1 MNMKLKYYPD
11 TISSPNF
18 ASIEEEII
26 KLWQEKKTFE
36 QSVERRYKD
45 NCFVFYDGPPFANGL
60 PHYGH
65 LLTGFI
71 KDAFA
76 RYQTVLQKRVER
88 RFGWDCHGLPAEMG
102 AEKELGISGR
112 TEIEKFGIDKFNNHC
127 RTSVMKFAY
136 EWEKY
141 VNRQARWVDFHND
154 YKTMD
159 KSFMESV
166 MWAFKQL
173 YDKGLMY
180 ESVRVVPY
188 SWACE
193 TPLSN
198 FETRLDNA
206 YREKASK
213 AVTVAFELLKK
224 PKQFKDN
231 EQKCKLLAWTTTP
244 WTLPSNLAL
253 AIGKDIKYCAVSVH
267 SSVSFQRVTLESRNK
282 KELIPASSTGMTMG
296 GAASNQ
302 PNEIYI
308 FAASYLEKFANHCTQ
323 NNIEYAECNVELTA
337 NDLEGLSYKPLF
349 DYFKNTKNAFHVLIA
364 DYVTEED
371 GTGVVHT
378 APGFGEEDF
387 NLCQIHD
394 IPAICP
400 IDNGGKFTAEITD
413 FVGIHVFDAN
423 DTIIKKLKEQGN
435 WFKTEQYI
443 HNYPHCWRTDTPL
456 IYRTMPSWYV
466 AVTKFKNR
474 MMELNKRVNWI
485 PNHIRDG
492 QFGKWLEGARD
503 WSISRNRFWGTPIPV
518 WKSDDARCPRVDV
531 YGSIAELEKDFN
543 VKVEDLHRPFID
555 TLTRPNPDDPTGKS
569 TMRRVPD
576 VFDCWFESGSM
587 PFAQVHYPFENKE
600 WFENN
605 FPADFITEYIAQTR
619 GWFYTLFVLSTA
631 LFDRE
636 PFKNCICHGV
646 VLDIKGQ
653 KLSKRLNNYADPMEV
668 FDQYG
673 SDALRFLMLSGS
685 IVCGGNLLLDKK
697 GNSIRDVLRNVI
709 KPIWNSYHFFAMYA
723 NADGIKAE
731 ICKDY
736 KSTIDRYMI
745 SKCFEAVQKIQT
757 SMNNYNSQ
765 EACKALVDLFEVL
778 KNWYIRRSRER
789 FWKKDLDKDKVDAY
803 NVLYTVFHYTLK
815 AAAPLLPIITEAVWQ
830 GLKYQETS
838 SVHLADFPQLERFD
852 SELINK
858 MDLVREI
865 CNSALSIRSTYN
877 IRIRQ
882 PLSSMTVYH
891 KSSCDFLEHEYQ
903 EMIKDEVNIKEL
915 KIVNELKEVA
925 SLELKL
931 NFSQFGKRMPDKIKN
946 LIQYVKQEKWRKI
959 EETLSD
965 VIPESPH
972 VIPVRD
978 TGIQQA
984 LPANEPETLRQDS
997 ESEHK
1002 MDSSVSYSNDTM
1014 SEINTSKASGVIKNL
1029 ILVGDE
1035 SENYTIE
1042 KDEYELLL
1050 KANSEFSSVF
1060 DNNRGIVILDTA
1072 LSDELILE
1080 GLARDVVRF
1089 IQETRKQADFH
1100 ISDHIEVIIKTEDE
1114 KIKEA
1119 ANKWSEYI
1127 KEQTLSKKIAV
1138 NATIQMDDYYR
1149 SEYENSSIYIKKLA

>member
-1 MNMKLKYYPD
+1 MKSKHYPETTSNPD
-11 TISSPNF
+11 FPSLEKET
-18 ASIEEEII
+18 I
-26 KLWQEKKTFE
+26 KLWQENKIFE
-36 QSVERRYKD
+36 QSVEERSKG

-71 KDAFA
+71 KDVFA
-76 RYQTVLQKRVER
+76 RYQTMLQKRVER

-127 RTSVMKFAY
+127 RTSVMKFAS

-173 YDKGLMY
+173 YDKGLVY

-206 YREKASK
+206 YREKISK
-213 AVTVAFELLKK
+213 SVTVAFELLEN
-224 PKQFKDN
+224 PSQFKDI

-244 WTLPSNLAL
+244 WTLPSNLTL
-253 AIGKDIKYCAVSVH
+253 AIGKDIKYCAVSI
-267 SSVSFQRVTLESRNK
+267 N
-282 KELIPASSTGMTMG
+282 
-296 GAASNQ
+296 
-302 PNEIYI
+302 NEIYI
-308 FAASYLEKFANHCTQ
+308 FAESYLEKFIDHCTKS
-323 NNIEYAECNVELTA
+323 NIQYEDCNIKLSA
-337 NDLEGLSYKPLF
+337 NDLAGLSYKPLF
-349 DYFKNTKNAFHVLIA
+349 DYFKDTKNSFRVLTA

-387 NLCQIHD
+387 NLCKIHN

-400 IDNGGKFTAEITD
+400 IDNGGKFTAEIED
-413 FVGIHVFDAN
+413 FAGMHVFDTN
-423 DTIIKKLKEQGN
+423 DTIIKKLKEQGS

-443 HNYPHCWRTDTPL
+443 HNYPHCWRTETPL

-466 AVTKFKNR
+466 AVTKFKHR
-474 MMELNKRVNWI
+474 MIELNKKVNWM

-492 QFGKWLEGARD
+492 QFGKWLEGAHD

-518 WKSDDARCPRVDV
+518 WQSDDARYPRVDV
-531 YGSIAELEKDFN
+531 YGSIEELERDFN

-555 TLTRPNPDDPTGKS
+555 TLTRSNPDDPTGKS

-646 VLDIKGQ
+646 VLDVKGQ
-653 KLSKRLNNYADPMEV
+653 KLSKRLSNYADPMEV

-685 IVCGGNLLLDKK
+685 IVCGGNLLLDKE

-709 KPIWNSYHFFAMYA
+709 KPIWNSYHFFTMYA

-736 KSTIDRYMI
+736 KNTLDRYMI
-745 SKCFEAVQKIQT
+745 SKCFEAIQKIQAA
-757 SMNNYNSQ
+757 MNNYNSQ
-765 EACKALVDLFEVL
+765 EACKILMDFFEVL
-778 KNWYIRRSRER
+778 NNWYIRQSRER
-789 FWKKDLDKDKVDAY
+789 FWKESLDQDKIDAY
-803 NVLYTVFHYTLK
+803 NVLYTVFYYILR
-815 AAAPLLPIITEAVWQ
+815 AAAPLLPLTTETIWQ
-830 GLKYQETS
+830 GLKYKET
-838 SVHLADFPQLERFD
+838 SVHLSDFPPLEKFD
-852 SELINK
+852 SELTVK
-858 MDLVREI
+858 MDLVKEI
-865 CNSALSIRSTYN
+865 CNAALSIRNTYN
-877 IRIRQ
+877 IRVRQ
-882 PLSSMTVYH
+882 PLSSVMIYH
-891 KSSCDFLEHEYQ
+891 QSSCDFLTEEYQ
-903 EMIKDEVNIKEL
+903 EIIKSELNVKEL
-915 KIVNELKEVA
+915 KIAVELKEVA

-931 NFSQFGKRMPDKIKN
+931 NFSLLGKRIPDKIKN
-946 LIQYVKQEKWRKI
+946 LMQYVKQGKWQRV
-959 EETLSD
+959 EET
-965 VIPESPH
+965 VIPILDTEIQ
-972 VIPVRD
+972 IP
-978 TGIQQA
+978 
-984 LPANEPETLRQDS
+984 
-997 ESEHK
+997 
-1002 MDSSVSYSNDTM
+1002 
-1014 SEINTSKASGVIKNL
+1014 ASHAGMTKGL
-1029 ILVGDE
+1029 ISLGDE
-1035 SENYTIE
+1035 SENYIIE

-1050 KANSEFSSVF
+1050 KADSKFSSIF
-1060 DNNRGIVILDTA
+1060 DDNKGIVILNTT

-1080 GLARDVVRF
+1080 GLARDVVRL

-1100 ISDHIEVIIKTEDE
+1100 ISDRIKVIIKTKDA

-1119 ANKWSEYI
+1119 INTWCEYI
-1127 KEQTLSKKIAV
+1127 KEQTLSLHIEVSA
-1138 NATIQMDDYYR
+1138 NDEIDNYYSSDY
-1149 SEYENSSIYIKKLA
+1149 EDICVYICKVV

>member
-1 MNMKLKYYPD
+1 MKHYPD
-11 TISSPNF
+11 TISNPDFS
-18 ASIEEEII
+18 SLEKEII
-26 KLWQEKKTFE
+26 KFWQESKIFE
-36 QSVERRYKD
+36 RSVEERSED

-76 RYQTVLQKRVER
+76 RYQTMLQKRVER

-112 TEIEKFGIDKFNNHC
+112 TEIEKFGIEKFNNHC
-127 RTSVMKFAY
+127 RTSVMKFSL

-173 YDKGLMY
+173 YDKGLVY

-206 YREKASK
+206 YREKTSK
-213 AVTVAFELLKK
+213 AVTVAFELLEN
-224 PKQFKDN
+224 PQQFK
-231 EQKCKLLAWTTTP
+231 QKCRLLAWTTTP

-253 AIGKDIKYCAVSVH
+253 AIGKDIEYCAVLV
-267 SSVSFQRVTLESRNK
+267 N
-282 KELIPASSTGMTMG
+282 G
-296 GAASNQ
+296 
-302 PNEIYI
+302 EIYI
-308 FAASYLEKFANHCTQ
+308 FAESYLEKFIDHCTKS
-323 NNIEYAECNVELTA
+323 NIPYENCNIKLQA
-337 NDLEGLSYKPLF
+337 NDLAGLSYKPLF
-349 DYFKNTKNAFHVLIA
+349 DYFKNTKNAFRVFIA
-364 DYVTEED
+364 DYVTAED

-387 NLCQIHD
+387 YLCQSHD

-400 IDNGGKFTAEITD
+400 IDNGGKFTAEVSD
-413 FVGIHVFDAN
+413 LAGVHVFDTN
-423 DTIIKKLKEQGN
+423 DTIIRKLKEQGN

-466 AVTKFKNR
+466 AVTKFKER
-474 MMELNKRVNWI
+474 MAELNKKVNWI

-492 QFGKWLEGARD
+492 QFGKWLEGVHD

-518 WKSDDARCPRVDV
+518 WKSDDARYPRVDV
-531 YGSIAELEKDFN
+531 YGSIAELERDFN
-543 VKVEDLHRPFID
+543 VKVDDLHRPFID

-569 TMRRVPD
+569 VVRRVPD

-600 WFENN
+600 WFESN

-631 LFDRE
+631 LFDSE

-646 VLDIKGQ
+646 VLDMKGQ

-668 FDQYG
+668 FDKYG

-685 IVCGGNLLLDKK
+685 IVCGGNLLLDKE

-709 KPIWNSYHFFAMYA
+709 KPIWNSYHFFTMYA

-731 ICKDY
+731 VCKDY
-736 KSTIDRYMI
+736 QSTIDRYMI
-745 SKCFEAVQKIQT
+745 SKCFEAVESIQT

-765 EACKALVDLFEVL
+765 EACKILTDFFEVL
-778 KNWYIRRSRER
+778 NNWYIRRSRER
-789 FWKKDLDKDKVDAY
+789 FWKSDLDQDKTDAY
-803 NVLYTVFHYTLK
+803 NVLYTVFYYILR
-815 AAAPLLPIITEAVWQ
+815 AAAPLLPLITETIWQ
-830 GLKYQETS
+830 GLKYKDT
-838 SVHLADFPQLERFD
+838 SVHLADFPQLERYD
-852 SELINK
+852 NELIAK

-865 CNSALSIRSTYN
+865 CNSALSIRNTFN

-882 PLSSMTVYH
+882 PLGSMTIYH
-891 KSSCDFLEHEYQ
+891 KSSCSFLEGEPLSVIPEFSPIVPGFSPVIQVADTGIQCAADSNEYQ
-903 EMIKDEVNIKEL
+903 EMIKDEVNVKKLEL
-915 KIVNELKEVA
+915 VNKLEGIA

-931 NFSQFGKRMPDKIKN
+931 NFPLLGKKVPDKIKK
-946 LIQYVKQEKWRKI
+946 LVQYVKEGRWRQ
-959 EETLSD
+959 
-965 VIPESPH
+965 V
-972 VIPVRD
+972 
-978 TGIQQA
+978 G
-984 LPANEPETLRQDS
+984 NERIFL
-997 ESEHK
+997 
-1002 MDSSVSYSNDTM
+1002 
-1014 SEINTSKASGVIKNL
+1014 
-1029 ILVGDE
+1029 GDE
-1035 SENYTIE
+1035 SENYIIE
-1042 KDEYELLL
+1042 KGEYELLL
-1050 KANSEFSSVF
+1050 KANSEYSAVF
-1060 DNNRGIVILDTA
+1060 DNNKGVVILNTE
-1072 LSDELILE
+1072 LNDELILE
-1080 GLARDVVRF
+1080 GLARDVVRL

-1100 ISDHIEVIIKTEDE
+1100 ISDRIRVVIKTEDE

-1119 ANKWSEYI
+1119 VNMWSEYI
-1127 KEQTLSKKIAV
+1127 KEQTLALSLEINVEIETSFYSK
-1138 NATIQMDDYYR
+1138 
-1149 SEYENSSIYIKKLA
+1149 EYQDLIVGIKLDC

>member
-1 MNMKLKYYPD
+1 MNMKHYPD
-11 TISSPNF
+11 TVSSPDF
-18 ASIEEEII
+18 SSLEKEII
-26 KLWQEKKTFE
+26 KFWQENKVFE
-36 QSVERRYKD
+36 RSVEKRSKD

-76 RYQTVLQKRVER
+76 RYQTMLQKRVER

-112 TEIEKFGIDKFNNHC
+112 TEIEKFGIEKFNNHC
-127 RTSVMKFAY
+127 RTSVMKFSS

-173 YDKGLMY
+173 YDKGLVY

-206 YREKASK
+206 YREKTSK
-213 AVTVAFELLKK
+213 AVTVAFELLEN
-224 PKQFKDN
+224 PQQFKN
-231 EQKCKLLAWTTTP
+231 VCKLLAWTTTP

-253 AIGKDIKYCAVSVH
+253 AIGKDIEYCAVLV
-267 SSVSFQRVTLESRNK
+267 N
-282 KELIPASSTGMTMG
+282 G
-296 GAASNQ
+296 
-302 PNEIYI
+302 EIHI
-308 FAASYLEKFANHCTQ
+308 FAESYLEKFISHSEQ
-323 NNIEYAECNVELTA
+323 NNIPYENCNIKLEA
-337 NDLEGLSYKPLF
+337 NDLVGLSYKPLF
-349 DYFKNTKNAFHVLIA
+349 DYFKDTKNAFRVFIA
-364 DYVTEED
+364 DYVTGED

-387 NLCQIHD
+387 YLCQSHD
-394 IPAICP
+394 IPVICP
-400 IDNGGKFTAEITD
+400 IDNSGKFTAEVSD
-413 FVGIHVFDAN
+413 LAGVHVFDTN
-423 DTIIKKLKEQGN
+423 DTVIKKLKGQGS

-466 AVTKFKNR
+466 AVTKFKSR
-474 MMELNKRVNWI
+474 MVELNKRVNWI

-492 QFGKWLEGARD
+492 QFGKWLEGAHD

-518 WKSDDARCPRVDV
+518 WKSDDTKYPRVDV
-531 YGSIAELEKDFN
+531 YGSIEELERDFN
-543 VKVEDLHRPFID
+543 VKIDDLHRPFID

-569 TMRRVPD
+569 IMRRVPD

-631 LFDRE
+631 LFDSE

-646 VLDIKGQ
+646 VLDVKGQ

-668 FDQYG
+668 FDRYG

-685 IVCGGNLLLDKK
+685 VVCGGNLLLDKE
-697 GNSIRDVLRNVI
+697 GNSIRDVLKNVI
-709 KPIWNSYHFFAMYA
+709 KPIWNSYHFFTMYA

-731 ICKDY
+731 VCKDY
-736 KSTIDRYMI
+736 HSTIDCYMI
-745 SKCFEAVQKIQT
+745 SKCFEAVESIQA
-757 SMNNYNSQ
+757 SMNSYNSQ
-765 EACKALVDLFEVL
+765 EACKILMNFFEVL
-778 KNWYIRRSRER
+778 NNWYIRRSRER
-789 FWKKDLDKDKVDAY
+789 FWKSDLDQDKTDAY
-803 NVLYTVFHYTLK
+803 NVLYTVFYYILR
-815 AAAPLLPIITEAVWQ
+815 AAAPLLPLITETIWQ
-830 GLKYQETS
+830 GLKYKET
-838 SVHLADFPQLERFD
+838 SVHLADFPQLEKFD
-852 SELINK
+852 NELIAK

-865 CNSALSIRSTYN
+865 CNSALSIRNTFN

-882 PLSSMTVYH
+882 PLSSMTIYH
-891 KSSCDFLEHEYQ
+891 QSSCGFLDDTQPSVIPELSPVIPELSPVIQVADTGIQKEKKWLSAGMTPSMNEYQ
-903 EMIKDEVNIKEL
+903 EMIKDEVNVKEL
-915 KIVNELKEVA
+915 EIVGELKEVA

-931 NFSQFGKRMPDKIKN
+931 NFPMLGKRVPGKIKK
-946 LIQYVKQEKWRKI
+946 LVQYVKEGKWKQV
-959 EETLSD
+959 E
-965 VIPESPH
+965 
-972 VIPVRD
+972 
-978 TGIQQA
+978 
-984 LPANEPETLRQDS
+984 NEQVFLG
-997 ESEHK
+997 
-1002 MDSSVSYSNDTM
+1002 N
-1014 SEINTSKASGVIKNL
+1014 
-1029 ILVGDE
+1029 E
-1035 SENYTIE
+1035 SENYIIE
-1042 KDEYELLL
+1042 KGEYELLL
-1050 KANSEFSSVF
+1050 KANSGYSAVF
-1060 DNNRGIVILDTA
+1060 DNNKGVVILNTE
-1072 LSDELILE
+1072 LNDELILE
-1080 GLARDVVRF
+1080 GLARDVVRL

-1100 ISDHIEVIIKTEDE
+1100 ISDRIRVIIKTEDE
-1114 KIKEA
+1114 EIKKA
-1119 ANKWSEYI
+1119 INTWGEYI
-1127 KEQTLSKKIAV
+1127 KEQTLSLSLEINTEIGTNFYSK
-1138 NATIQMDDYYR
+1138 
-1149 SEYENSSIYIKKLA
+1149 EYQDLSVDIKLDCQ

>member
-1 MNMKLKYYPD
+1 MKSKHYPD
-11 TISSPNF
+11 TVSSPDF
-18 ASIEEEII
+18 SSLEKEII
-26 KLWQEKKTFE
+26 KFWQENKVFE
-36 QSVERRYKD
+36 RSVGERSKD

-76 RYQTVLQKRVER
+76 RYQTMLQKRVER

-112 TEIEKFGIDKFNNHC
+112 TEIEKFGIEKFNNHC
-127 RTSVMKFAY
+127 RTSVMRFSS

-173 YDKGLMY
+173 YDKGLVY

-206 YREKASK
+206 YREKTSK
-213 AVTVAFELLKK
+213 AVTVAFELLEN
-224 PKQFKDN
+224 PQQFKSVK
-231 EQKCKLLAWTTTP
+231 QKCKLLAWTTTP

-267 SSVSFQRVTLESRNK
+267 SLVSSQRVTLESISGSQCR
-282 KELIPASSTGMTMG
+282 STGMTEVNER
-296 GAASNQ
+296 SSVKS
-302 PNEIYI
+302 EIYI
-308 FAASYLEKFANHCTQ
+308 FAESYLEKFISHSEQ
-323 NNIEYAECNVELTA
+323 NNIPYENCNIKLKA
-337 NDLEGLSYKPLF
+337 NDLAGLSYKPLF
-349 DYFKNTKNAFHVLIA
+349 DYFKDTKNAFRVFVA
-364 DYVTEED
+364 DYVTGED

-387 NLCQIHD
+387 YLCQSHD
-394 IPAICP
+394 IPVICP
-400 IDNGGKFTAEITD
+400 IDNSGKFTAEVSD
-413 FVGIHVFDAN
+413 LAGVHVFDTN
-423 DTIIKKLKEQGN
+423 DTVIKKLKEQGN

-466 AVTKFKNR
+466 AVTKFKSR
-474 MMELNKRVNWI
+474 MVELNKRVNWI

-492 QFGKWLEGARD
+492 QFGKWLEGAHD

-518 WKSDDARCPRVDV
+518 WQSDDTRYPRVDV
-531 YGSIAELEKDFN
+531 YGSIEELERDFN
-543 VKVEDLHRPFID
+543 VKVDDLHRPFID

-569 TMRRVPD
+569 VMRRVPD

-600 WFENN
+600 WFET
-605 FPADFITEYIAQTR
+605 ADFITEYIAQTR

-646 VLDIKGQ
+646 VLDVKGQ
-653 KLSKRLNNYADPMEV
+653 KLSKHLNNYADPMEV
-668 FDQYG
+668 FDRYG

-685 IVCGGNLLLDKK
+685 IVCGGNLLLDKE
-697 GNSIRDVLRNVI
+697 GNLVRDVLKNVI
-709 KPIWNSYHFFAMYA
+709 KPIWNSYHFFTMYA

-731 ICKDY
+731 VCKDY
-736 KSTIDRYMI
+736 QSTIDRYMI
-745 SKCFEAVQKIQT
+745 SKCFEAVESIQT
-757 SMNNYNSQ
+757 SMNSYNSQ
-765 EACKALVDLFEVL
+765 EACKILMNFFEVL
-778 KNWYIRRSRER
+778 NNWYIRRSRER
-789 FWKKDLDKDKVDAY
+789 FWKSDLDQDKTDAY
-803 NVLYTVFHYTLK
+803 NVLYTVFYYILR
-815 AAAPLLPIITEAVWQ
+815 AAAPLLPLITENIWQ
-830 GLKYQETS
+830 GLKYEET
-838 SVHLADFPQLERFD
+838 SVHLADFPQLEKFD
-852 SELINK
+852 SQLIAK

-865 CNSALSIRSTYN
+865 CNSALSIRNTFN

-882 PLSSMTVYH
+882 PLGSMIIYH
-891 KSSCDFLEHEYQ
+891 QSSCSFLEGELFSVIPVRDTGIQCAENSNEYQ
-903 EMIKDEVNIKEL
+903 EMIKDEVNVKKL
-915 KIVNELKEVA
+915 KLVNRLEDIA

-931 NFSQFGKRMPDKIKN
+931 NFPVLGKRIPEKIKT
-946 LIQYVKQEKWRKI
+946 LVQYVKQGKWKQV
-959 EETLSD
+959 ESG
-965 VIPESPH
+965 VIR
-972 VIPVRD
+972 VAD
-978 TGIQQA
+978 TGIQTQI
-984 LPANEPETLRQDS
+984 PASRAGMTER
-997 ESEHK
+997 
-1002 MDSSVSYSNDTM
+1002 
-1014 SEINTSKASGVIKNL
+1014 GL
-1029 ILVGDE
+1029 IFLGDE
-1035 SENYTIE
+1035 SENYIIE
-1042 KDEYELLL
+1042 KGEYELLL

-1060 DNNRGIVILDTA
+1060 DNNKGVVILNTT
-1072 LSDELILE
+1072 LNDELILE
-1080 GLARDVVRF
+1080 GLARDVVRL

-1100 ISDHIEVIIKTEDE
+1100 MSDRIRVIIKTEDE

-1119 ANKWSEYI
+1119 INTWIEYI
-1127 KEQTLSKKIAV
+1127 KEQTLALSLDINTEVGTNFYSK
-1138 NATIQMDDYYR
+1138 
-1149 SEYENSSIYIKKLA
+1149 EYQDLNVSIER

>member
-1 MNMKLKYYPD
+1 MNMKYYPD
-11 TISSPNF
+11 TSSSPDF
-18 ASIEEEII
+18 SLLEKEII
-26 KLWQEKKTFE
+26 KFWQENKIFE
-36 QSVERRYKD
+36 QSVEKRSKD
-45 NCFVFYDGPPFANGL
+45 HCFVFYDGPPFANGL

-76 RYQTVLQKRVER
+76 RYQTMLQKRVER

-102 AEKELGISGR
+102 AEKELRISGR
-112 TEIEKFGIDKFNNHC
+112 TEIEKFGIEKFNNHC
-127 RTSVMKFAY
+127 CTSVMKFSS

-166 MWAFKQL
+166 IWAFKQL
-173 YDKGLMY
+173 YDKGLVY

-213 AVTVAFELLKK
+213 AVTVAFELLEN
-224 PKQFKDN
+224 PKQFK
-231 EQKCKLLAWTTTP
+231 QKCKLLAWTTTP

-253 AIGKDIKYCAVSVH
+253 AIGKDIEYCAVLV
-267 SSVSFQRVTLESRNK
+267 ND
-282 KELIPASSTGMTMG
+282 
-296 GAASNQ
+296 
-302 PNEIYI
+302 EIYI
-308 FAASYLEKFANHCTQ
+308 FAKSYLEKFIDHCTKS
-323 NNIEYAECNVELTA
+323 NIQYENCNTKLKA
-337 NDLEGLSYKPLF
+337 SDLAGLSYKPLF
-349 DYFKNTKNAFHVLIA
+349 DYFKDTKNAFRVFIA
-364 DYVTEED
+364 DYVTGED

-387 NLCQIHD
+387 YLCQSHD
-394 IPAICP
+394 IRAVCP
-400 IDNGGKFTAEITD
+400 VDNAGKFTTEVSDLAG
-413 FVGIHVFDAN
+413 VHVFDAN
-423 DTIIKKLKEQGN
+423 DTVIKKLKRQGS

-466 AVTKFKNR
+466 AVTKFKGR
-474 MMELNKRVNWI
+474 MVELNKRVNWI

-518 WKSDDARCPRVDV
+518 WKSDDAKYPRVDV
-531 YGSIAELEKDFN
+531 YGSIAELERDFN
-543 VKVEDLHRPFID
+543 VKIDDLHRPFID

-569 TMRRVPD
+569 VMRRVPD

-600 WFENN
+600 WFEKN

-631 LFDRE
+631 LFDSE

-646 VLDIKGQ
+646 VLDVKGQ

-668 FDQYG
+668 FDKYG

-685 IVCGGNLLLDKK
+685 IVCGGNLLLDKE
-697 GNSIRDVLRNVI
+697 GNLVRDVLKNVI
-709 KPIWNSYHFFAMYA
+709 KPIWNSYHFFTMYA

-731 ICKDY
+731 ICQDY
-736 KSTIDRYMI
+736 QSTIDRYMI
-745 SKCFEAVQKIQT
+745 SKCFEAVEGIQA

-765 EACKALVDLFEVL
+765 EACKILTDFFEVL
-778 KNWYIRRSRER
+778 NNWYIRRSRER
-789 FWKKDLDKDKVDAY
+789 FWKSDLDQDKTDAY
-803 NVLYTVFHYTLK
+803 NVLYTVFYYILRV
-815 AAAPLLPIITEAVWQ
+815 AAPLLPLITEAIWQ
-830 GLKYQETS
+830 GLKYKET
-838 SVHLADFPQLERFD
+838 SVHLADFPQLDRYN
-852 SELINK
+852 SELIAK

-865 CNSALSIRSTYN
+865 CNAALSIRNMFN

-882 PLSSMTVYH
+882 PLGSMTIYH
-891 KSSCDFLEHEYQ
+891 KSSCNFLEDEYQ
-903 EMIKDEVNIKEL
+903 EMVRDEVNVKEL
-915 KIVNELKEVA
+915 EIVSELKEVA

-931 NFSQFGKRMPDKIKN
+931 NFPVLGRKVPDKIKKVV
-946 LIQYVKQEKWRKI
+946 QYVKEGKWKQV
-959 EETLSD
+959 E
-965 VIPESPH
+965 
-972 VIPVRD
+972 
-978 TGIQQA
+978 
-984 LPANEPETLRQDS
+984 NEQIFL
-997 ESEHK
+997 
-1002 MDSSVSYSNDTM
+1002 
-1014 SEINTSKASGVIKNL
+1014 
-1029 ILVGDE
+1029 GDE
-1035 SENYTIE
+1035 TENYTIE
-1042 KDEYELLL
+1042 TGEYELLL
-1050 KANSEFSSVF
+1050 KANSEYSSVF
-1060 DNNRGIVILDTA
+1060 DNNKGIVVLTTE
-1072 LSDELILE
+1072 LNDELILE
-1080 GLARDVVRF
+1080 GLARDVVRL
-1089 IQETRKQADFH
+1089 IQETRKQADFD
-1100 ISDHIEVIIKTEDE
+1100 ISDRIKVIIKTEDE

-1119 ANKWSEYI
+1119 INTWVEYI
-1127 KEQTLSKKIAV
+1127 KDQTLALSLDTNKEIEADFYSK
-1138 NATIQMDDYYR
+1138 
-1149 SEYENSSIYIKKLA
+1149 EYQGLTVGIKLIKLQS

>member
-1 MNMKLKYYPD
+1 MKSKHYPD
-11 TISSPNF
+11 TTSSPDF
-18 ASIEEEII
+18 SSLEKEII
-26 KLWQEKKTFE
+26 KFWQESKIFE
-36 QSVERRYKD
+36 RSVEERSKD

-76 RYQTVLQKRVER
+76 RYQTMLQKRVER

-112 TEIEKFGIDKFNNHC
+112 TEIEKFGIEKFNNHC
-127 RTSVMKFAY
+127 RTSVMKFSS

-173 YDKGLMY
+173 CDKGLVY

-206 YREKASK
+206 YREKTSK
-213 AVTVAFELLKK
+213 AVTVAFELLEN
-224 PKQFKDN
+224 PKQFK
-231 EQKCKLLAWTTTP
+231 QKCKLLAWTTTP

-253 AIGKDIKYCAVSVH
+253 AIGKDIEYCAVSVH
-267 SSVSFQRVTLESRNK
+267 SLVSFQRVTLESRE
-282 KELIPASSTGMTMG
+282 KETWIPVSSTGMTEKSAGMTLD
-296 GAASNQ
+296 Q
-302 PNEIYI
+302 PNEICI
-308 FAASYLEKFANHCTQ
+308 FAESYLEKFISHLEQ
-323 NNIEYAECNVELTA
+323 NNIPYKNCNIKLKA
-337 NDLEGLSYKPLF
+337 DDLVGLSYKPLF
-349 DYFKNTKNAFHVLIA
+349 DYFKDTKNAFRVFMA
-364 DYVTEED
+364 DYVTAED

-387 NLCQIHD
+387 YLCQSHD

-400 IDNGGKFTAEITD
+400 IDNGGKFTAEVSD
-413 FVGIHVFDAN
+413 LAGVHVFDTN
-423 DTIIKKLKEQGN
+423 DTVIKKLKEQGN

-466 AVTKFKNR
+466 AVTKFKSR
-474 MMELNKRVNWI
+474 MVELNKRVNWI

-492 QFGKWLEGARD
+492 QFGKWLEGAHD

-518 WKSDDARCPRVDV
+518 WKSDDARYPRVDV
-531 YGSIAELEKDFN
+531 YGSIVELERDFN
-543 VKVEDLHRPFID
+543 VKVDDLHRPFID

-569 TMRRVPD
+569 VMRRVPD

-600 WFENN
+600 WFESN

-631 LFDRE
+631 LFDSE

-668 FDQYG
+668 FDKYG

-685 IVCGGNLLLDKK
+685 IVCGGNLLLDKE

-709 KPIWNSYHFFAMYA
+709 KPIWNSYHFFTMYA

-731 ICKDY
+731 VCKDY
-736 KSTIDRYMI
+736 QSTIDRYMI
-745 SKCFEAVQKIQT
+745 SKCFEAVEGIQA

-765 EACKALVDLFEVL
+765 EACKILIDFFEVL
-778 KNWYIRRSRER
+778 NNWYIRRSRER
-789 FWKKDLDKDKVDAY
+789 FWKSDLDQDKTDAY
-803 NVLYTVFHYTLK
+803 NALYTVFYYILRV
-815 AAAPLLPIITEAVWQ
+815 AAPLLPLITETIWQ

-838 SVHLADFPQLERFD
+838 IHLADFPQLEKFD
-852 SELINK
+852 SELIAK

-865 CNSALSIRSTYN
+865 CNSALSIRNTFN

-882 PLSSMTVYH
+882 PLGSMIIYH
-891 KSSCDFLEHEYQ
+891 KSSCSFLEGEPLSVIPEFSPVIQVADTGIQCAADSNEYQ
-903 EMIKDEVNIKEL
+903 EMIKDEVNVKKLEL
-915 KIVNELKEVA
+915 VNKLEDIA

-931 NFSQFGKRMPDKIKN
+931 NFPLLGKKIPDKIKK
-946 LIQYVKQEKWRKI
+946 LVQYVKERKWKQI
-959 EETLSD
+959 
-965 VIPESPH
+965 
-972 VIPVRD
+972 
-978 TGIQQA
+978 G
-984 LPANEPETLRQDS
+984 NERIFL
-997 ESEHK
+997 
-1002 MDSSVSYSNDTM
+1002 
-1014 SEINTSKASGVIKNL
+1014 
-1029 ILVGDE
+1029 GDE
-1035 SENYTIE
+1035 SENYIIE
-1042 KDEYELLL
+1042 KGEYELLL
-1050 KANSEFSSVF
+1050 KANSEYSAVF
-1060 DNNRGIVILDTA
+1060 DNNKGVVILNTE
-1072 LSDELILE
+1072 LNDELILE
-1080 GLARDVVRF
+1080 GLARDVVRL

-1100 ISDHIEVIIKTEDE
+1100 ISDRIRVVIKTEDE

-1119 ANKWSEYI
+1119 VDTWSEYI
-1127 KEQTLSKKIAV
+1127 KEQTLALSLEINAEIGTHFYSK
-1138 NATIQMDDYYR
+1138 
-1149 SEYENSSIYIKKLA
+1149 EYQDLIVGIKLDC

>member
-1 MNMKLKYYPD
+1 MNMKYYPD
-11 TISSPNF
+11 TSSSPDF
-18 ASIEEEII
+18 SLLEKEII
-26 KLWQEKKTFE
+26 KFWQENKIFE
-36 QSVERRYKD
+36 QSVEKRSKD
-45 NCFVFYDGPPFANGL
+45 HCFVFYDGPPFANGL

-76 RYQTVLQKRVER
+76 RYQTMLQKRVER

-102 AEKELGISGR
+102 AEKELRISGR
-112 TEIEKFGIDKFNNHC
+112 TEIEKFGIEKFNNHC
-127 RTSVMKFAY
+127 CTSVMKFSS

-173 YDKGLMY
+173 YDKGLVY
-180 ESVRVVPY
+180 ESIRVVPY

-206 YREKASK
+206 YREKISK
-213 AVTVAFELLKK
+213 AVTVAFELLEN
-224 PKQFKDN
+224 PKQFK
-231 EQKCKLLAWTTTP
+231 QKCRLLAWTTTP

-253 AIGKDIKYCAVSVH
+253 VVGEDIEYCMVLVNGE
-267 SSVSFQRVTLESRNK
+267 VC
-282 KELIPASSTGMTMG
+282 
-296 GAASNQ
+296 
-302 PNEIYI
+302 I
-308 FAASYLEKFANHCTQ
+308 FAESYLEKFVSHCEQ
-323 NNIEYAECNVELTA
+323 SNIQYENCNTKLKA
-337 NDLEGLSYKPLF
+337 SDLAGLSYKPLF
-349 DYFKNTKNAFHVLIA
+349 DYFKDTKNAFRVFIA
-364 DYVTEED
+364 DYVTGED

-387 NLCQIHD
+387 YLCQSHD
-394 IPAICP
+394 IRAVCP
-400 IDNGGKFTAEITD
+400 IDNGGKFTAEVSDLTG
-413 FVGIHVFDAN
+413 VHVFDAN
-423 DTIIKKLKEQGN
+423 DTVIKKLKRQGS

-466 AVTKFKNR
+466 AVTKFKSR
-474 MMELNKRVNWI
+474 MVELNKRVNWI

-518 WKSDDARCPRVDV
+518 WKSDDAKYPRVDV
-531 YGSIAELEKDFN
+531 YGSIAELERDFN
-543 VKVEDLHRPFID
+543 VKIDDLHRPFID

-569 TMRRVPD
+569 VMRRVPD

-600 WFENN
+600 WFEKN

-631 LFDRE
+631 LFDSE

-646 VLDIKGQ
+646 VLDVKGQ

-668 FDQYG
+668 FDKYG

-685 IVCGGNLLLDKK
+685 IVCGGNLLLDKE
-697 GNSIRDVLRNVI
+697 GNLVRDVLKNVI
-709 KPIWNSYHFFAMYA
+709 KPIWNSYHFFTMYA

-731 ICKDY
+731 ICQDY
-736 KSTIDRYMI
+736 QSTIDRYMI
-745 SKCFEAVQKIQT
+745 SKCFEAVEGIQA

-765 EACKALVDLFEVL
+765 EACKILTDFFEVL
-778 KNWYIRRSRER
+778 NNWYIRRSRER
-789 FWKKDLDKDKVDAY
+789 FWKGDLDQDKTDAY
-803 NVLYTVFHYTLK
+803 NVLYTVFYYMLR
-815 AAAPLLPIITEAVWQ
+815 AAAPLLPLITETIWQ
-830 GLKYQETS
+830 GLKYKET
-838 SVHLADFPQLERFD
+838 SVHLADFPQSDRYD
-852 SELINK
+852 SELIAK

-865 CNSALSIRSTYN
+865 CNSALSIRNTFN

-882 PLSSMTVYH
+882 PLGSMTIYH
-891 KSSCDFLEHEYQ
+891 RSSCDFLENEYQ
-903 EMIKDEVNIKEL
+903 EIIRDEVNVKKLEL
-915 KIVNELKEVA
+915 VNRLEDIA

-931 NFSQFGKRMPDKIKN
+931 NFPLLGKKIADKIKK
-946 LIQYVKQEKWRKI
+946 LVQYVKEEKWKQI
-959 EETLSD
+959 E
-965 VIPESPH
+965 
-972 VIPVRD
+972 
-978 TGIQQA
+978 
-984 LPANEPETLRQDS
+984 NEQIFL
-997 ESEHK
+997 
-1002 MDSSVSYSNDTM
+1002 
-1014 SEINTSKASGVIKNL
+1014 
-1029 ILVGDE
+1029 GDE
-1035 SENYTIE
+1035 TENYTIE
-1042 KDEYELLL
+1042 KGEYELLL
-1050 KANSEFSSVF
+1050 KANSEYSSVF
-1060 DNNRGIVILDTA
+1060 DNNKGIVILSTELD
-1072 LSDELILE
+1072 DELILE
-1080 GLARDVVRF
+1080 GLARDVVRL

-1100 ISDHIEVIIKTEDE
+1100 ISDRIRVIIKTEDE

-1119 ANKWSEYI
+1119 INTWVEYI
-1127 KEQTLSKKIAV
+1127 KEQTLALSLDINKEIEADFYSK
-1138 NATIQMDDYYR
+1138 
-1149 SEYENSSIYIKKLA
+1149 EYQGLTVGIKLIKLQS

>member
-1 MNMKLKYYPD
+1 MNMKSKHYPD
-11 TISSPNF
+11 TTSNPDFSSL
-18 ASIEEEII
+18 EKEVI
-26 KLWQEKKTFE
+26 KFWQENKVFE
-36 QSVERRYKD
+36 RSVEERSKN

-76 RYQTVLQKRVER
+76 RYQTMLQKRVER

-102 AEKELGISGR
+102 AEKELSISGR

-127 RTSVMKFAY
+127 RTSVMKFAS

-141 VNRQARWVDFHND
+141 VNRQARWVDFYND

-173 YDKGLMY
+173 YDKGLVY

-206 YREKASK
+206 YREKTSK
-213 AVTVAFELLKK
+213 AVTVAFELLQN
-224 PKQFKDN
+224 PQQFKSV
-231 EQKCKLLAWTTTP
+231 ERKCKLLAWTTTP

-253 AIGKDIKYCAVSVH
+253 AIGKDIEYCAVLV
-267 SSVSFQRVTLESRNK
+267 ND
-282 KELIPASSTGMTMG
+282 
-296 GAASNQ
+296 
-302 PNEIYI
+302 EIYI
-308 FAASYLEKFANHCTQ
+308 FAESYLEKFVSHCTQ
-323 NNIEYAECNVELTA
+323 NNIPYENCNIKLKA
-337 NDLEGLSYKPLF
+337 SDLAGLSYKPLF
-349 DYFKNTKNAFHVLIA
+349 DYFKDTKNAFRVFIA

-387 NLCQIHD
+387 CLCQSHD

-400 IDNGGKFTAEITD
+400 IDNSGKFTAEVSD
-413 FVGIHVFDAN
+413 LAGVHVFDTN
-423 DTIIKKLKEQGN
+423 DTVIRKLKEQGS

-466 AVTKFKNR
+466 AVTKFKDR
-474 MMELNKRVNWI
+474 MTELNKKVNWM
-485 PNHIRDG
+485 PSHIRDG
-492 QFGKWLEGARD
+492 QFGKWLEGTRD

-518 WKSDDARCPRVDV
+518 WQSDDAKYPRVDV
-531 YGSIAELEKDFN
+531 YGSIEELEKDFN

-555 TLTRPNPDDPTGKS
+555 TLTRPNPDDPIGKS
-569 TMRRVPD
+569 VMRRVPD

-631 LFDRE
+631 LFDSE

-646 VLDIKGQ
+646 VLDVKGQ

-668 FDQYG
+668 FDKYG

-685 IVCGGNLLLDKK
+685 IVCGGNLLLDKE

-709 KPIWNSYHFFAMYA
+709 KPIWNSYHFFTMYA

-731 ICKDY
+731 VCKDY
-736 KSTIDRYMI
+736 QSTIDRYMI
-745 SKCFEAVQKIQT
+745 SKCFEATGGIKA

-765 EACKALVDLFEVL
+765 EACKILIDFFEVL
-778 KNWYIRRSRER
+778 NNWYIRRSRER
-789 FWKKDLDKDKVDAY
+789 FWKSDLDQDKTDAY
-803 NVLYTVFHYTLK
+803 NVLYTVFYYILR
-815 AAAPLLPIITEAVWQ
+815 AAAPLLPLITETIWQ
-830 GLKYQETS
+830 GLKYKEP
-838 SVHLADFPQLERFD
+838 SVHLADFPQLEKFD
-852 SELINK
+852 NELIAK
-858 MDLVREI
+858 MDLVREV
-865 CNSALSIRSTYN
+865 CNSALSIRNTFN

-882 PLSSMTVYH
+882 PLSSITIHH
-891 KSSCDFLEHEYQ
+891 KSSCGFLDDEYQ
-903 EMIKDEVNIKEL
+903 EMIKDEVNVKGLE
-915 KIVNELKEVA
+915 IVGELKEVA

-931 NFSQFGKRMPDKIKN
+931 NFSMLGKRVPDKIKK
-946 LIQYVKQEKWRKI
+946 LVQYVKEGKWKQV
-959 EETLSD
+959 D
-965 VIPESPH
+965 
-972 VIPVRD
+972 
-978 TGIQQA
+978 
-984 LPANEPETLRQDS
+984 NEQVFLG
-997 ESEHK
+997 
-1002 MDSSVSYSNDTM
+1002 N
-1014 SEINTSKASGVIKNL
+1014 
-1029 ILVGDE
+1029 E
-1035 SENYTIE
+1035 SENYIIE
-1042 KDEYELLL
+1042 KGEYELLL

-1060 DNNRGIVILDTA
+1060 DNNKGIVILNTT
-1072 LSDELILE
+1072 LNDELILE
-1080 GLARDVVRF
+1080 GLARDVVRLV
-1089 IQETRKQADFH
+1089 QETRKQADFH
-1100 ISDHIEVIIKTEDE
+1100 ISDRIKVIIKTKDE

-1119 ANKWSEYI
+1119 TSKWSEYI
-1127 KEQTLSKKIAV
+1127 KEQTLSLSLEINTEIGTNFYSK
-1138 NATIQMDDYYR
+1138 
-1149 SEYENSSIYIKKLA
+1149 EYQDLIVSIKH

>member
-1 MNMKLKYYPD
+1 MNMKHYPD
-11 TISSPNF
+11 TTSSPDF
-18 ASIEEEII
+18 SLLEKEII
-26 KLWQEKKTFE
+26 KFWQENKIFE
-36 QSVERRYKD
+36 QSVEKRSKD
-45 NCFVFYDGPPFANGL
+45 SCFVFYDGPPFANGL

-76 RYQTVLQKRVER
+76 RYQTMLQKRVER

-112 TEIEKFGIDKFNNHC
+112 TEIEKFGIEKFNNHC
-127 RTSVMKFAY
+127 RTSVMKFSS

-173 YDKGLMY
+173 YDKGLVY

-206 YREKASK
+206 YREKTSK
-213 AVTVAFELLKK
+213 AVTVAFELLEN
-224 PKQFKDN
+224 PQQFKSV
-231 EQKCKLLAWTTTP
+231 CKLLAWTTTP

-253 AIGKDIKYCAVSVH
+253 AIGKDIEYCAVL
-267 SSVSFQRVTLESRNK
+267 VSNGPLPQPPVIPVLDTGIQEENRW
-282 KELIPASSTGMTMG
+282 IPASRTGMTQ
-296 GAASNQ
+296 NQ
-302 PNEIYI
+302 SNEIYI
-308 FAASYLEKFANHCTQ
+308 FAESYLEKFVSHCEQ
-323 NNIEYAECNVELTA
+323 NNIQYENCNIKLQA
-337 NDLEGLSYKPLF
+337 NDLAGLSYKPLF
-349 DYFKNTKNAFHVLIA
+349 DYFKDTKNAFRVFVA
-364 DYVTEED
+364 DYVTGED

-387 NLCQIHD
+387 YLCQSHD
-394 IPAICP
+394 IPVICP
-400 IDNGGKFTAEITD
+400 IDNSGKFTAEVSD
-413 FVGIHVFDAN
+413 LAGVHVFDTN
-423 DTIIKKLKEQGN
+423 DTVIKKLKEQGN

-466 AVTKFKNR
+466 AVTKFKSR
-474 MMELNKRVNWI
+474 MVELNKRVNWI

-492 QFGKWLEGARD
+492 QFGKWLEGAHD
-503 WSISRNRFWGTPIPV
+503 WSISRNRYWGTPIPV
-518 WKSDDARCPRVDV
+518 WKSDDARYPRVDV
-531 YGSIAELEKDFN
+531 YGSIEELERDFN
-543 VKVEDLHRPFID
+543 VKVDDLHRPFID

-569 TMRRVPD
+569 VMRRVPD

-600 WFENN
+600 WFES
-605 FPADFITEYIAQTR
+605 ADFITEYIAQTR

-668 FDQYG
+668 FDKYG

-685 IVCGGNLLLDKK
+685 IVCGGNLLLDKE
-697 GNSIRDVLRNVI
+697 GNSIRDVLKNVI
-709 KPIWNSYHFFAMYA
+709 KPIWNSYHFFTIYS

-731 ICKDY
+731 VCKDY
-736 KSTIDRYMI
+736 QSTIDRYII
-745 SKCFEAVQKIQT
+745 SKCFEAIESIQT
-757 SMNNYNSQ
+757 SMNSYNSQ
-765 EACKALVDLFEVL
+765 EACKILMNFFEVL
-778 KNWYIRRSRER
+778 NNWYIRRSRER
-789 FWKKDLDKDKVDAY
+789 FWKSDLDQDKTDAY
-803 NVLYTVFHYTLK
+803 NVLYTVFYYILR
-815 AAAPLLPIITEAVWQ
+815 AAAPLLPLIIETIWQ
-830 GLKYQETS
+830 GLKYEET
-838 SVHLADFPQLERFD
+838 SVHLADFPQLEKFD
-852 SELINK
+852 SQLIAK

-865 CNSALSIRSTYN
+865 CNSALSIRNTFN

-882 PLSSMTVYH
+882 PLGSMTIYH
-891 KSSCDFLEHEYQ
+891 QSFCDSLKDEYQ
-903 EMIKDEVNIKEL
+903 EIIRDEVNVKSLEL
-915 KIVNELKEVA
+915 VNRLEGIA

-931 NFSQFGKRMPDKIKN
+931 NFPLLGKKVPDKIKK
-946 LIQYVKQEKWRKI
+946 LVQYVKEGKWRQ
-959 EETLSD
+959 L
-965 VIPESPH
+965 
-972 VIPVRD
+972 
-978 TGIQQA
+978 G
-984 LPANEPETLRQDS
+984 NERIFL
-997 ESEHK
+997 
-1002 MDSSVSYSNDTM
+1002 
-1014 SEINTSKASGVIKNL
+1014 
-1029 ILVGDE
+1029 GDE
-1035 SENYTIE
+1035 SENYIIE
-1042 KDEYELLL
+1042 KGEYELLL
-1050 KANSEFSSVF
+1050 KANSEYSAVF
-1060 DNNRGIVILDTA
+1060 NNNKGVVILNTE
-1072 LSDELILE
+1072 LNDELILE
-1080 GLARDVVRF
+1080 GLARDVVRL

-1100 ISDHIEVIIKTEDE
+1100 MSDRIRVIIKTEGE

-1119 ANKWSEYI
+1119 VNTWIEYI
-1127 KEQTLSKKIAV
+1127 KEQTLALSLDTNKEVEADFYSK
-1138 NATIQMDDYYR
+1138 
-1149 SEYENSSIYIKKLA
+1149 EYQGLTVGIKLIKLQN

>member
-1 MNMKLKYYPD
+1 MKSKHYPD
-11 TISSPNF
+11 TTSSPNF
-18 ASIEEEII
+18 PSLEKEII
-26 KLWQEKKTFE
+26 KFWQENKVFE
-36 QSVERRYKD
+36 QSVEERSLD

-76 RYQTVLQKRVER
+76 RYQTMLQKRVER

-127 RTSVMKFAY
+127 RTSVMKFAS

-141 VNRQARWVDFHND
+141 VNRQARWVDFQSG

-173 YDKGLMY
+173 YDKGLVY

-213 AVTVAFELLKK
+213 AVTVAFELLEEPQKL
-224 PKQFKDN
+224 KDIA
-231 EQKCKLLAWTTTP
+231 EKCRLLAWTTTP

-253 AIGKDIKYCAVSVH
+253 AIGKDIKYCAVSIH
-267 SSVSFQRVTLESRNK
+267 SSVSFQRVTLESRE
-282 KELIPASSTGMTMG
+282 KESWIPVSSTGITNSSTEMTDNSAGMTDSSVG
-296 GAASNQ
+296 ITDSSAGMIPNQ
-302 PNEIYI
+302 NEIYI
-308 FAASYLEKFANHCTQ
+308 FAESYLEKFIDHCTKS
-323 NNIEYAECNVELTA
+323 NIQYEDCNIKLTA
-337 NDLEGLSYKPLF
+337 NDLAGLSYKPLF
-349 DYFKNTKNAFHVLIA
+349 DYFKDTKNAFHVFIA

-387 NLCQIHD
+387 NLCKIHD

-400 IDNGGKFTAEITD
+400 IDNSAKFTAEVPD
-413 FVGIHVFDAN
+413 LAGIHVFDTN
-423 DTIIKKLKEQGN
+423 DIVIKKLKEQGN

-466 AVTKFKNR
+466 AVTKFKHR
-474 MMELNKRVNWI
+474 MMELNKKVNWM

-492 QFGKWLEGARD
+492 QFGKWLEGAHD

-518 WKSDDARCPRVDV
+518 WQSDDAKYPRVDV
-531 YGSIAELEKDFN
+531 YGSIEELERDFN
-543 VKVEDLHRPFID
+543 VKVDDLHRPFID

-646 VLDIKGQ
+646 VLDVKGQ

-685 IVCGGNLLLDKK
+685 IVCGGNLLLDKE

-709 KPIWNSYHFFAMYA
+709 KPIWNSYHFFTMYA

-736 KSTIDRYMI
+736 KNTLDRYMI
-745 SKCFEAVQKIQT
+745 SKCFEAIQKIQT
-757 SMNNYNSQ
+757 AMNQYNSQ
-765 EACKALVDLFEVL
+765 EACKILMDFFEVL
-778 KNWYIRRSRER
+778 NNWYIRQSRER
-789 FWKKDLDKDKVDAY
+789 FWKESLDQDKIDAY
-803 NVLYTVFHYTLK
+803 NVLYTVFYYILR
-815 AAAPLLPIITEAVWQ
+815 ASAPLLPLTTETIWQ
-830 GLKYQETS
+830 GLKYKKS
-838 SVHLADFPQLERFD
+838 SVHLSDFPPLEKFD
-852 SELINK
+852 HELTAK
-858 MDLVREI
+858 MDLVKEI
-865 CNSALSIRSTYN
+865 CNAALSIRNTYN
-877 IRIRQ
+877 IRVRQ
-882 PLSSMTVYH
+882 PLGSMTIYH
-891 KSSCDFLEHEYQ
+891 KSSCDFLTGEYQ
-903 EMIKDEVNIKEL
+903 EIIKSEVNVKEL
-915 KIVNELKEVA
+915 KIASELKEVA

-931 NFSQFGKRMPDKIKN
+931 NFPLLGKRMPDKIKK
-946 LIQYVKQEKWRKI
+946 LVQYVKQGKWQQI
-959 EETLSD
+959 EET
-965 VIPESPH
+965 VIPEPFHHATQEPSP

-978 TGIQQA
+978 TGIQ
-984 LPANEPETLRQDS
+984 LPA
-997 ESEHK
+997 
-1002 MDSSVSYSNDTM
+1002 SYAGTT
-1014 SEINTSKASGVIKNL
+1014 ERGL
-1029 ILVGDE
+1029 ILLGDE
-1035 SENYTIE
+1035 SENYIIE

-1060 DNNRGIVILDTA
+1060 DNNKGIVILNTT

-1080 GLARDVVRF
+1080 GLARDVVRL

-1100 ISDHIEVIIKTEDE
+1100 ISDRVKVIIKTEDE

-1119 ANKWSEYI
+1119 VNNWNEYI
-1127 KEQTLSKKIAV
+1127 KEQTLSLSLEV
-1138 NATIQMDDYYR
+1138 NANAQIDNYY
-1149 SEYENSSIYIKKLA
+1149 SSNYENVSIYVSKVIE

>member
-1 MNMKLKYYPD
+1 MKSKHYPD
-11 TISSPNF
+11 TTSGPDFSSL
-18 ASIEEEII
+18 EKEVI
-26 KLWQEKKTFE
+26 KFWQENKVFE
-36 QSVERRYKD
+36 RSVEERSKD
-45 NCFVFYDGPPFANGL
+45 NYFVFYDGPPFANGL

-76 RYQTVLQKRVER
+76 RHQTMLQKRVER

-127 RTSVMKFAY
+127 RTSVMKFAS

-173 YDKGLMY
+173 YDKGLVY
-180 ESVRVVPY
+180 KSVRVVPY

-213 AVTVAFELLKK
+213 AVTVAFELLEN
-224 PKQFKDN
+224 PKQFKDK

-253 AIGKDIKYCAVSVH
+253 AIGRDIEYCAV
-267 SSVSFQRVTLESRNK
+267 LAN
-282 KELIPASSTGMTMG
+282 G
-296 GAASNQ
+296 
-302 PNEIYI
+302 EIHI
-308 FAASYLEKFANHCTQ
+308 FAESYLEKFISYSEQ
-323 NNIEYAECNVELTA
+323 NNIPYENCNIKLKA
-337 NDLEGLSYKPLF
+337 DDLEYLSYKPLF
-349 DYFKNTKNAFHVLIA
+349 DYFKDTKNAFRVFVA

-387 NLCQIHD
+387 CLCQIHN

-400 IDNGGKFTAEITD
+400 IDNSGKFTAEVSD
-413 FVGIHVFDAN
+413 LVSVHVFDA
-423 DTIIKKLKEQGN
+423 DDMVIRKLKEQGS

-443 HNYPHCWRTDTPL
+443 HNYPHCWRTDIPL

-466 AVTKFKNR
+466 AVTKFKDR
-474 MMELNKRVNWI
+474 MTELNKKVNWM

-518 WKSDDARCPRVDV
+518 WQSDDSRYPRVDV

-543 VKVEDLHRPFID
+543 VKVDDLHRPFID
-555 TLTRPNPDDPTGKS
+555 TVTRPNPDDPTGKS
-569 TMRRVPD
+569 VMRRVPD

-631 LFDRE
+631 LFDSE

-668 FDQYG
+668 FDKHG

-685 IVCGGNLLLDKK
+685 IVCGGNLLLDKE

-709 KPIWNSYHFFAMYA
+709 KPIWNSYHFFTMYA
-723 NADGIKAE
+723 NADGIRAE
-731 ICKDY
+731 VCKDY
-736 KSTIDRYMI
+736 QSTIDRYMI
-745 SKCFEAVQKIQT
+745 SKCFEAIESIQV

-765 EACKALVDLFEVL
+765 EACKVLIDFFEVL
-778 KNWYIRRSRER
+778 NNWYIRRSRER
-789 FWKKDLDKDKVDAY
+789 FWKSDLDQDKIDAY
-803 NVLYTVFHYTLK
+803 NVLYTVFYYILRV
-815 AAAPLLPIITEAVWQ
+815 AAPLLPLITETIWQ
-830 GLKYQETS
+830 GLKYKES
-838 SVHLADFPQLERFD
+838 SVHLADFPQLEKFD
-852 SELINK
+852 SELIAK
-858 MDLVREI
+858 MDLVREV
-865 CNSALSIRSTYN
+865 CNAALSIRNTFN

-882 PLSSMTVYH
+882 PLGSMTIYH
-891 KSSCDFLEHEYQ
+891 QPSCSFLEDEYQ
-903 EMIKDEVNIKEL
+903 EMIKNEVNVKKLEL
-915 KIVNELKEVA
+915 VSKLEDIA

-931 NFSQFGKRMPDKIKN
+931 NFPVLGKRVPDKIKK
-946 LIQYVKQEKWRKI
+946 LVQYVKEGKWKQI
-959 EETLSD
+959 E
-965 VIPESPH
+965 
-972 VIPVRD
+972 
-978 TGIQQA
+978 
-984 LPANEPETLRQDS
+984 NEQIFL
-997 ESEHK
+997 
-1002 MDSSVSYSNDTM
+1002 
-1014 SEINTSKASGVIKNL
+1014 G
-1029 ILVGDE
+1029 
-1035 SENYTIE
+1035 ENYIIKE
-1042 KDEYELLL
+1042 GEYELLL

-1060 DNNRGIVILDTA
+1060 DNNKGVVVLNTE
-1072 LSDELILE
+1072 LNNELILE
-1080 GLARDVVRF
+1080 GLARDVVRL

-1100 ISDHIEVIIKTEDE
+1100 ISDRIKVIIKTEDE

-1119 ANKWSEYI
+1119 LNTWSEYI
-1127 KEQTLSKKIAV
+1127 KEQTLALSLEINTEIETNFYSKEYQDLIV
-1138 NATIQMDDYYR
+1138 GIQLDC
-1149 SEYENSSIYIKKLA
+1149 